1 MYRSVLK
8 WFQKV
13 RVKDTFDGI
22 PGNFKFHSQSATWE
36 VFHVINY
43 ANIFSNNLQNFHLVC
58 ALSQNGRTFNVENI
72 FIYQIVAHVLAMYTD
87 PRLPSYSTCI
97 SSKRKKNL
105 VDGMILQSALEVRC
119 KLRWLTRENS
129 LRIFFDYISMH
140 CLKYRLWF
148 STLEFTRWKRPF
160 AHRDARQSFTLVHS
174 NLPKKRNEHVTFA
187 QEPT

>member
-1 MYRSVLK
+1 MYRLVLK

-72 FIYQIVAHVLAMYTD
+72 FIYQIVAHVLAIYTD

-97 SSKRKKNL
+97 SSERKKNL
-105 VDGMILQSALEVRC
+105 RRWYDTSKCTWSSMQTALAHSR
-119 KLRWLTRENS
+119 KFSSHFLRLYFYALLKISS
-129 LRIFFDYISMH
+129 LIFYTWIYKME
-140 CLKYRLWF
+140 K
-148 STLEFTRWKRPF
+148 
-160 AHRDARQSFTLVHS
+160 
-174 NLPKKRNEHVTFA
+174 TFC
-187 QEPT
+187 T

>member
-22 PGNFKFHSQSATWE
+22 PENFKFHSQSATWE

-58 ALSQNGRTFNVENI
+58 ASSQNGRTFNVENI

-97 SSKRKKNL
+97 SSKRKKKPPSMVWYFKVHLKFDANCVGSL
-105 VDGMILQSALEVRC
+105 AKILFAFSS
-119 KLRWLTRENS
+119 T
-129 LRIFFDYISMH
+129 IFL
-140 CLKYRLWF
+140 C
-148 STLEFTRWKRPF
+148 T
-160 AHRDARQSFTLVHS
+160 A
-174 NLPKKRNEHVTFA
+174 
-187 QEPT
+187 